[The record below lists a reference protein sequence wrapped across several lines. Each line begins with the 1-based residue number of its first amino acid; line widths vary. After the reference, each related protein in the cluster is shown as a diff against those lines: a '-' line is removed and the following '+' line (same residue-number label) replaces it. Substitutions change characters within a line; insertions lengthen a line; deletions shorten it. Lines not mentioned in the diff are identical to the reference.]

1 MELYDEESIKQNITT
16 SSLNET
22 HRDCSLMKV
31 IEREI
36 QSELLRLK
44 RGGSV
49 LSRLPSM
56 KDRVK
61 LMNEEAF
68 VPWLASHPSLPTM
81 AAS

>member
-1 MELYDEESIKQNITT
+1 
-16 SSLNET
+16 
-22 HRDCSLMKV
+22 MKV

-56 KDRVK
+56 KDEVK

-68 VPWLASHPSLPTM
+68 VPWLASQYP
-81 AAS
+81 AWREADQV